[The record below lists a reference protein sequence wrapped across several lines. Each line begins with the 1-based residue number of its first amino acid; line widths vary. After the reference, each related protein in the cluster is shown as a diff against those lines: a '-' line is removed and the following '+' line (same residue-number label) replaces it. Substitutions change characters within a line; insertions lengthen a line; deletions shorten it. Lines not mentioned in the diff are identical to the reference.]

1 MLDLERYI
9 RGSSNRLFSR
19 GLRTE
24 KYAQNASDFDLAKSK
39 TMRTT
44 NRAGGII
51 DLSRSSRV
59 IGVGYRPRYPKIRT
73 RVLYQGEWA
82 NMQRADEVGRI

>member
-1 MLDLERYI
+1 MLDLKRYI

-24 KYAQNASDFDLAKSK
+24 KYAQNASNYDLAKSK

-44 NRAGGII
+44 NRAGSII

-59 IGVGYRPRYPKIRT
+59 TGVGDRPRYPKIRT
-73 RVLYQGEWA
+73 RVWYQGE
-82 NMQRADEVGRI
+82 